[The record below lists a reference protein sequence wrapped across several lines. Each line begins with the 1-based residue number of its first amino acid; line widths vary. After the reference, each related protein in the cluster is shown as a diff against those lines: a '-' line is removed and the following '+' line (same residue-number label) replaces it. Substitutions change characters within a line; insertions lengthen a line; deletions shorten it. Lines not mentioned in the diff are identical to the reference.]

1 MKAAVTCVSLRL
13 VLICSRDGRATV
25 QSELFGSSRPKVQ
38 RACHQ
43 RALSPNLWPAP
54 RRRKN
59 RSTRLMTESSSRR
72 TYTLYSGTSNLR
84 LPPEMQEE
92 CHFGVIEKWPY
103 LEATKAGARGLRHG
117 RSLRMPTLWG
127 DGLNSFR
134 AGRSQSSGRDAKALR
149 LCRPQIARRA
159 VWLPRHWR
167 TKIRDVAARV
177 HLGRQQ
183 KRDSLAWSTSV
194 VVVRGIAA
202 TRSYVSRSRLGGLC
216 VRASLVEGRV
226 EAVWLSSRRR
236 FASSERRSSREIV
249 CLKRRRSMTP
259 PRAYGS

>member
-1 MKAAVTCVSLRL
+1 MQCFLLGFQFVDELLETLK
-13 VLICSRDGRATV
+13 D
-25 QSELFGSSRPKVQ
+25 QSVG
-38 RACHQ
+38 
-43 RALSPNLWPAP
+43 
-54 RRRKN
+54 
-59 RSTRLMTESSSRR
+59 
-72 TYTLYSGTSNLR
+72 Y
-84 LPPEMQEE
+84 
-92 CHFGVIEKWPY
+92 
-103 LEATKAGARGLRHG
+103 AGAQ
-117 RSLRMPTLWG
+117 RSVV
-127 DGLNSFR
+127 
-134 AGRSQSSGRDAKALR
+134 QALR
-149 LCRPQIARRA
+149 LCRPQIAGRA
-159 VWLPRHWR
+159 LPRHWR

>member
-103 LEATKAGARGLRHG
+103 LEATKAGACGLRHE
-117 RSLRMPTLWG
+117 RCLHVPRLWEPRFVHHRALDRENSL
-127 DGLNSFR
+127 GLVATYRQCSR
-134 AGRSQSSGRDAKALR
+134 
-149 LCRPQIARRA
+149 RP
-159 VWLPRHWR
+159 P
-167 TKIRDVAARV
+167 TKIAEAFFSSPGV
-177 HLGRQQ
+177 HPP
-183 KRDSLAWSTSV
+183 LANREPLHCCKSCEV
-194 VVVRGIAA
+194 IEAA
-202 TRSYVSRSRLGGLC
+202 TPPQCGH
-216 VRASLVEGRV
+216 RV
-226 EAVWLSSRRR
+226 P
-236 FASSERRSSREIV
+236 
-249 CLKRRRSMTP
+249 KRKRP
-259 PRAYGS
+259 PRD

>member
-1 MKAAVTCVSLRL
+1 MCVSLRL

-103 LEATKAGARGLRHG
+103 LEATKAGACGLRHG
-117 RSLRMPTLWG
+117 RCVHVARLWEPPTEAAY
-127 DGLNSFR
+127 STM
-134 AGRSQSSGRDAKALR
+134 SQTAPA
-149 LCRPQIARRA
+149 PTA
-159 VWLPRHWR
+159 VMA
-167 TKIRDVAARV
+167 TDVASAV
-177 HLGRQQ
+177 AM
-183 KRDSLAWSTSV
+183 SLTHST
-194 VVVRGIAA
+194 
-202 TRSYVSRSRLGGLC
+202 
-216 VRASLVEGRV
+216 
-226 EAVWLSSRRR
+226 
-236 FASSERRSSREIV
+236 
-249 CLKRRRSMTP
+249 
-259 PRAYGS
+259 